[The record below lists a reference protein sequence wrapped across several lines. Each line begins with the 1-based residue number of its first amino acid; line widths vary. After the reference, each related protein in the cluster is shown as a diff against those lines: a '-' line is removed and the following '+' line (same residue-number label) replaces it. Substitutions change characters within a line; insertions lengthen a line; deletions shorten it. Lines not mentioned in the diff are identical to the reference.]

1 MKKVLIAVDYDPS
14 ARKVAKMGY
23 ELAVAMN
30 ARVVILHV
38 VANDIQYTPLD
49 YSPITG
55 FGGYMDINPLK
66 QESLDWARKTSEQ
79 FLANLKDHLSD
90 DKISTVVEEGDVP
103 FSILKC
109 AEEINASMIV
119 MGTHSRR
126 WFEEILMGSVSE
138 KVLRKTSIPV
148 YIIPMKQQE
157 EH

>member
-23 ELAVAMN
+23 ELATAMN
-30 ARVVILHV
+30 SKVILLHV

-79 FLANLKDHLSD
+79 FLENLKDHLSD
-90 DKISTVVEEGDVP
+90 EKISVLVEEGDIPSV
-103 FSILKC
+103 ILKC
-109 AEEINASMIV
+109 ADENNVSMIV

-138 KVLRKTSIPV
+138 KVLHNTSKPV
-148 YIIPMKQQE
+148 FIIPMKTKE
-157 EH
+157 